1 LNKNLILVTGATGHL
16 GKETIKQM
24 IEDDFEVLALGRN
37 ADKLFELEYKI
48 ASPSLITVTVDLS
61 KPNEIKKFLENH
73 GPIGTLVHLAAE
85 IEDRDKP
92 DNMLKNLNM
101 TVPLLNYL
109 FENLEHIIYLSTMEV
124 YENTNIPITESNN
137 TIPENY
143 YGLGKLICEKFLEVI
158 AGSKELDVTIFR
170 SSTIFGPGEKIMR
183 ATTVFL
189 DNVLKGKPICIY
201 GDGSDLRDYIFVSD
215 AARAIVQGIRKK
227 KSGIYNLSG
236 GEPVSIKSLAEKIVR
251 ISGKGIDIIYKER
264 VQNKKNI
271 HLENKKIKEEFDFV
285 PLVSLDEGLE
295 IQYKSLLGG
304 IYD

>member
-1 LNKNLILVTGATGHL
+1 
-16 GKETIKQM
+16 M
-24 IEDDFEVLALGRN
+24 ALGRN
-37 ADKLFELEYKI
+37 AEKLFELDYEI
-48 ASPSLITVTVDLS
+48 ASPLLITVKVDLS
-61 KPNEIKKFLENH
+61 KPDEIKKFLDNH

-85 IEDRDKP
+85 IDERDKP

-109 FENLEHIIYLSTMEV
+109 FENLEHIIYLSTLEV
-124 YENTNIPITESNN
+124 YANTNIPITEMDD

-143 YGLGKLICEKFLEVI
+143 YGLGKLVCEKFIEVI

-170 SSTIFGPGEKIMR
+170 SSTIYGPGEKIMR
-183 ATTVFL
+183 ATTLFL
-189 DNVLKGKPICIY
+189 DNALKGKPIHIY

-215 AARAIVQGIRKK
+215 AARAIVQGVKKK

-236 GEPVSIKSLAEKIVR
+236 GGPVSIKSLAEKIIR
-251 ISGKGIDIIYKER
+251 LSGKRIEIIYEER

-271 HLENKKIKEEFDFV
+271 HLENKKIKEEIDFE
-285 PLVSLDEGLE
+285 PLDSLDEGLE
-295 IQYKSLLGG
+295 IQYKSLLEG